1 MSLRNF
7 IIKSVLL
14 RKKRKWNKQLKGELP
29 SVEALRSWMDKNTAR
44 FEMPEGINV
53 KKLNVEG
60 IETEWMIPPDAHAN
74 EIIFYL
80 HGGGYVMGG
89 IKNYRA
95 FVAKL
100 ALETGSK
107 VLIINYSLAPE
118 NPYPAALE
126 DSLKIYQWLN
136 ENGYRS
142 VSIVLAGDSA
152 GGGLVLSTMLAARD
166 RGIVLPAGAVLLSP
180 LTDLACTGE
189 SFYPNDKKDP
199 VLSADILA
207 GIGKWYAGDIPLDDS
222 RVSPLYAD
230 FTHMPPILIQ
240 VGTSEILLNDS
251 TRLASRAKEAGVEV
265 ELDVWQGQIHVW
277 QLLWKELPE
286 ARKAIEKI
294 GSFTRQRFGQGR
306 ILYHEV

>member
-14 RKKRKWNKQLKGELP
+14 RKKRKWNKRLQGSIP
-29 SVEALRSWMDKNTAR
+29 TVEAMRKRFDDMTAR
-44 FEMPEGINV
+44 FEMPEGISI

-80 HGGGYVMGG
+80 HGGGYCMGD
-89 IKNYRA
+89 INNYRA

-100 ALETGSK
+100 ALESGSK
-107 VLIINYSLAPE
+107 VMIINYSLAPE
-118 NPYPAALE
+118 KPYPAALE

-180 LTDLACTGE
+180 LTDLACTGD
-189 SFYPNDKKDP
+189 SFYENDKKDP
-199 VLSADILA
+199 VLSANIVA
-207 GIGKWYAGDIPLDDS
+207 EIGKWYAGDIPLDDP
-222 RVSPLYAD
+222 RISPLYAD
-230 FTHMPPILIQ
+230 YTHIPPMLIQ

-251 TRLASRAKEAGVEV
+251 TRLASRAKDAGVEV
-265 ELDVWQGQIHVW
+265 EIDVWQGQMHVW
-277 QLLWKELPE
+277 QMLWKELPE
-286 ARKAIEKI
+286 AEKAIEKI